1 LCLIVVCLL
10 DVCFVIGRR
19 AVGIMGVLPLLHF
32 SWSARSSLGPESYC
46 ASSRFLQLTT
56 SDLTWNSNIFS
67 TLYFAYGTT
76 LNTTEASASAKGGG
90 DKAATSNKK
99 SKPDGQKRDER
110 LAANRR
116 SARESRNRKKQVF
129 EELQRSVQRLAEENG
144 MLRRENDTLKMQ
156 MIGLRRQLAGDSKD
170 GGEGGA
176 GGDPTQISLE
186 QQQQIAMY
194 QMQQMQQMM
203 AMNPAFFAQMQQAQ
217 QAAAAVAA
225 PSGDNADGAGG
236 DDA

>member
-1 LCLIVVCLL
+1 MEFKFSTSLLCLLPVLL
-10 DVCFVIGRR
+10 YK
-19 AVGIMGVLPLLHF
+19 P
-32 SWSARSSLGPESYC
+32 
-46 ASSRFLQLTT
+46 
-56 SDLTWNSNIFS
+56 
-67 TLYFAYGTT
+67 
-76 LNTTEASASAKGGG
+76 TEASASAKGGG

-144 MLRRENDTLKMQ
+144 MLRRENDTLKIQ
-156 MIGLRRQLAGDSKD
+156 MVGLRRQLAGDSKD
-170 GGEGGA
+170 GGEGSA

-225 PSGDNADGAGG
+225 PSGDNADGSGG